1 MSLKLGPGSSG
12 LACGFDGPP
21 KTDRPAGSPPHPIVV
36 ATARK
41 LATIGW
47 HMLQNN
53 QPYWYALP
61 RPTETKLA
69 RLPVGATGQ
78 RRKSGCPKGY
88 KAASNS
94 PDGRRTRTLKALS
107 QLYQAEGLPPMQAPK
122 PGEQRAMAAM
132 GLAEFVS
139 ALGKQRVIQRTTN
152 SHKKQ

>member
-1 MSLKLGPGSSG
+1 
-12 LACGFDGPP
+12 
-21 KTDRPAGSPPHPIVV
+21 
-36 ATARK
+36 
-41 LATIGW
+41 
-47 HMLQNN
+47 MLQNN

-61 RPTETKLA
+61 RPTQTKLA
-69 RLPVGATGQ
+69 RLRVRATGR

-122 PGEQRAMAAM
+122 PAEQRALAAM

-139 ALGKQRVIQRTTN
+139 ALAGCWK
-152 SHKKQ
+152 SHFCAQETGEFLRKFEGRFSNAELFQHPASSRRARFG